1 MDYRHTLRIKDL
13 NCYKCADKIKNEVL
27 KIDNVSGIN
36 IDILNQKINLELKND
51 PTPDKT
57 IDDIKKLCIE
67 IEPEMS
73 FIDNTSN
80 EQTNTKNK
88 SKFITFSIGIILLI
102 LSFLM
107 EEYIAIEFVICFIS
121 YLLIGGPVLRKSIT
135 NLKKG
140 IIFDENTLMSI
151 ATIGAFIIGEFQ
163 EAVAVMVFS
172 RVGEYI
178 QDRAINNSRNSISK
192 LMDIRPDTA
201 NLETNNCIKV
211 VDPNQVKIGDII
223 IVKPGEK
230 IPLDGEVV
238 FGESS
243 LDTKALTGE
252 FLPKDVKVGD
262 HVLSGCINTSSIIK
276 IRVTSEFHNSTISRI
291 LDLVENASSRK
302 SNTENFITKFSK
314 VYTPVVVLIALII
327 AITPPLLFTGENF
340 STWVY
345 RALIF
350 LVISCPCALVISI
363 PLSFFSGIG
372 VSSKNG
378 ILVKG
383 SNYLE
388 ALNNVSTIVFDKTG
402 TLTEGKFSISKI
414 YPKNCSQD
422 ELMEIAAF
430 AESLSNHPIAKSI
443 VNYYNK
449 EIDKSQILEYEEI
462 HGHGIKIYLKDS
474 VILSGNKKLM
484 DKFKISIDQFD
495 DIGTKVYVA
504 KDNIYIGQIV
514 VSDQLK
520 STSKQTISE
529 LKSLGVSRLVMLTG
543 DNNKIAQSINDTLG
557 LTEFHSDL
565 LPNQKA
571 EHVENLI
578 NSKPKKSTLLFV
590 GDGINDAPSLA
601 ISDVGISM
609 GGIGSD
615 AAIEASDIV
624 LIDDDPYKL
633 IKAIKIAKQTRS
645 TAIQNIII
653 ALTVKILVIILS
665 ALGLSSMWAAILSD
679 VGVSI
684 VVILN
689 SVKILNKSI

>member
-1 MDYRHTLRIKDL
+1 MNSRHTLRIKDL

-27 KIDNVSGIN
+27 KLNNVAKID
-36 IDILNQKINLELKND
+36 IDILKQKVNLELKDD
-51 PTPDKT
+51 PNPNKT
-57 IDDIKKLCIE
+57 LDGIKKLCIE

-73 FIDNTSN
+73 FVDTSSDDQN
-80 EQTNTKNK
+80 NTKNK
-88 SKFITFSIGIILLI
+88 SMCVTFSAGIILFI
-102 LSFLM
+102 LSFLTKDN
-107 EEYIAIEFVICFIS
+107 IAIEFALCLVS
-121 YLLIGGPVLRKSIT
+121 YILIGAPVLRKSIT
-135 NLKKG
+135 NLQKG
-140 IIFDENTLMSI
+140 IIFDENTLMTI

-163 EAVAVMVFS
+163 EGVAVMVFS

-178 QDRAINNSRNSISK
+178 QNRAINNSRNSISK

-201 NLETNNCIKV
+201 NLEVDHAIKV

-223 IVKPGEK
+223 VVKPGEK

-238 FGESS
+238 FGKSA

-252 FLPKDVKVGD
+252 FLPKEVKVGD
-262 HVLSGCINTSSIIK
+262 QVLSGCINTSSMIK
-276 IRVTSEFHNSTISRI
+276 IKVSSEFHNSTISRI
-291 LDLVENASSRK
+291 LNLVENASSRK

-314 VYTPVVVLIALII
+314 VYTPIVVLIAFII
-327 AITPPLLFTGENF
+327 AIVPPIILQDASI

-378 ILVKG
+378 VLVKG

-414 YPKNCSQD
+414 YPNNCSEN
-422 ELMEIAAF
+422 ELIEIAAL
-430 AESLSNHPIAKSI
+430 AESFSNHPIAKSI

-449 EIDKSQILEYEEI
+449 TIDKSQILKYEEI
-462 HGHGIKIYLKDS
+462 NGHGIKIYLKDS

-484 DKFKISIDQFD
+484 DKFNIQVDQKD

-504 KDNIYIGQIV
+504 KNDNYLGQII

-520 STSKQTISE
+520 KTSKQTISE
-529 LKSLGVSRLVMLTG
+529 LKSLGVSKLVMLTG
-543 DNNKIAQSINDTLG
+543 DNNNTAKIINDSLG
-557 LTEFHSDL
+557 LTEFHSEL

-571 EHVENLI
+571 EYVEKLLQ
-578 NSKPKKSTLLFV
+578 SKPKKSNLLFV

-601 ISDVGISM
+601 MSDVGISM

-633 IKAIKIAKQTRS
+633 IKAIKIAKRTRS
-645 TAIQNIII
+645 IAVQNIVI
-653 ALTVKILVIILS
+653 ALAVKILVIILG

-679 VGVSI
+679 VGVSL

-689 SVKILNKSI
+689 SIRILNKDI